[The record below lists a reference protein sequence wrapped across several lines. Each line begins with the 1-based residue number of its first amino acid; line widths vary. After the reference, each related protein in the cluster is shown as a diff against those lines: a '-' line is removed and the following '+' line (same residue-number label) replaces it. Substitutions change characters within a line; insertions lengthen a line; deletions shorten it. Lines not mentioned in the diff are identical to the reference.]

1 MTIGLRKETR
11 LPHFLH
17 ERHSANMLSLPL
29 IPPQED
35 HSSFLRATYRPRAES
50 PPPQASQNPQ
60 QTHRERQRRDEERKL
75 HHARSPLALLAA
87 DEKAIETR
95 KHAVRMFGC
104 QWIRPPGVAKTLQAM
119 NEELAERLEQDEMER
134 QERGMMD
141 IQAQQ
146 QQAELEADARDHAA
160 AEEAGEVEEERDLD
174 DEIPDAEADE
184 ASTQDVTFNENS
196 MMEGS
201 QVAQNEFDEQEY
213 ANLEEAELTGAAQD
227 EEDLGLEM
235 ERDLDDSVPEA
246 GSYQHTDTELE
257 DSDSESELRE
267 SFIGRSQPSSARTS
281 RTPATAERSIVD
293 PPMSG
298 LQERMRTQI
307 SAADPLPRSP
317 GSLNLSSSVLDSSM
331 MAGSSPVVQRTNNGG
346 RPRAARGRRGSRFKN

>member
-1 MTIGLRKETR
+1 
-11 LPHFLH
+11 
-17 ERHSANMLSLPL
+17 MLSLPL

-50 PPPQASQNPQ
+50 PPPQAGHNPQ

-95 KHAVRMFGC
+95 KHAVRMFGS

-119 NEELAERLEQDEMER
+119 NEELAERLEQDELER

-141 IQAQQ
+141 MQAQQ
-146 QQAELEADARDHAA
+146 QQAELEAEAREHEA

-174 DEIPDAEADE
+174 DDIPEAEAD
-184 ASTQDVTFNENS
+184 ASTADVTFNEDS

-201 QVAQNEFDEQEY
+201 QVAQNEYDEQQY
-213 ANLEEAELTGAAQD
+213 TNLEEAELTGAAQD
-227 EEDLGLEM
+227 EEDLGMEM

-257 DSDSESELRE
+257 ESDSDSELRS
-267 SFIGRSQPSSARTS
+267 SFVGRPPPSSARTS
-281 RTPATAERSIVD
+281 RTPATAERSIVE
-293 PPMSG
+293 PPMLG
-298 LQERMRTQI
+298 LQERMRAQV
-307 SAADPLPRSP
+307 SAADSLPRSP
-317 GSLNLSSSVLDSSM
+317 GSLNLSSSVLDGSM
-331 MAGSSPVVQRTNNGG
+331 MAGSSPVVQRGNNGG
-346 RPRAARGRRGSRFKN
+346 RPRAARGRRGRYS

>member
-1 MTIGLRKETR
+1 
-11 LPHFLH
+11 
-17 ERHSANMLSLPL
+17 MLSLPL

-50 PPPQASQNPQ
+50 PPPQAGHHPQ

-75 HHARSPLALLAA
+75 HHARSPLAILAA

-95 KHAVRMFGC
+95 KHAVRMFGS

-119 NEELAERLEQDEMER
+119 NEELAERLEQDELER

-141 IQAQQ
+141 MQAQQ
-146 QQAELEADARDHAA
+146 QQAELDAEAREHEA

-174 DEIPDAEADE
+174 DDIPEADAEA
-184 ASTQDVTFNENS
+184 STADVTFNEDS

-201 QVAQNEFDEQEY
+201 QMAQNEYDEQQY
-213 ANLEEAELTGAAQD
+213 TNLEEAELTGAAQD
-227 EEDLGLEM
+227 EEDLGMEM

-257 DSDSESELRE
+257 ESDSDSELRS
-267 SFIGRSQPSSARTS
+267 SFVGRPAPSSARTS
-281 RTPATAERSIVD
+281 RTPATAERSIVE
-293 PPMSG
+293 PPMLG
-298 LQERMRTQI
+298 LQERMRAQV
-307 SAADPLPRSP
+307 SAADSLPRSP

-331 MAGSSPVVQRTNNGG
+331 MAGSSPVVQRGNNGA
-346 RPRAARGRRGSRFKN
+346 RPRAARGRRGRYS